1 METWFTWFV
10 PTAHHNTND
19 REVTMFSIIRNFVP
33 FSGMTD
39 TAYVVETAEGRAFV
53 PYTKVHPLVAAS
65 PLVVL
70 V

>member
-1 METWFTWFV
+1 
-10 PTAHHNTND
+10 
-19 REVTMFSIIRNFVP
+19 MFSIIRNFVP
-33 FSGMTD
+33 FTGTTL

-53 PYTKVHPLVAAS
+53 PFTKVHPLVAAT